1 MFSVIAFV
9 VAAVLCCS
17 VQRCAADDVRATPA
31 VPSSTPN
38 PGGASTEELKSASNE
53 SLVEAPPPPTTQQL
67 DPDYGEGEDD
77 AEDEE
82 EQPANDTQGS
92 GPTVRRGYARLAFNN
107 CGEETDPLFVTGFDL
122 DPNPVQIPGPLS
134 VGIRFRINEN
144 LTSPIAVHL
153 EMQKKLTLLF
163 GLSTWLTIPCLPNG
177 VGSCTYDDIC
187 KIHLFSK
194 PECLDVKTG
203 EEIPCQCPYHEGEWR
218 LKPST
223 FKVPELPPDL
233 PSYLLDG
240 EFVIKAT
247 VLRDGEQIGCYSTD
261 VELNL

>member
-1 MFSVIAFV
+1 MFPFIAFYV
-9 VAAVLCCS
+9 AVL
-17 VQRCAADDVRATPA
+17 VAQRCVADDVRATPA
-31 VPSSTPN
+31 VPSSTP
-38 PGGASTEELKSASNE
+38 STGTSELKAASNE

-67 DPDYGEGEDD
+67 DPDYGEDGEGGDD
-77 AEDEE
+77 AEADNDDEE
-82 EQPANDTQGS
+82 PPANDSQAPS
-92 GPTVRRGYARLAFNN
+92 PTVRRGYARLAFNN
-107 CGEETDPLFVTGFDL
+107 CGEDTDPLFVTGFDL

-134 VGIRFRINEN
+134 VGIRFRLNEN

-187 KIHLFSK
+187 KINLFSK
-194 PECLDVKTG
+194 PECLHPKTG

-218 LKPST
+218 LKPTT
-223 FKVPELPPDL
+223 FKVPQLPPDL

-247 VLRDGEQIGCYSTD
+247 VLRGGEQIGCYSTD

>member
-17 VQRCAADDVRATPA
+17 VQRCASDDVRATPA
-31 VPSSTPN
+31 VPTSTPN

-53 SLVEAPPPPTTQQL
+53 SLVEAPPPPTTQQF
-67 DPDYGEGEDD
+67 
-77 AEDEE
+77 
-82 EQPANDTQGS
+82 
-92 GPTVRRGYARLAFNN
+92 LA
-107 CGEETDPLFVTGFDL
+107 
-122 DPNPVQIPGPLS
+122 PLS
-134 VGIRFRINEN
+134 VGIRFRLNEN

>member
-1 MFSVIAFV
+1 MFPLIALLLV
-9 VAAVLCCS
+9 VCS
-17 VQRCAADDVRATPA
+17 LRPSLADDVGATA
-31 VPSSTPN
+31 TVTPMQSAN
-38 PGGASTEELKSASNE
+38 GAEPKSASNE
-53 SLVEAPPPPTTQQL
+53 SLVEAPPPPGTDQL
-67 DPDYGEGEDD
+67 RSDYGDGEDD

-82 EQPANDTQGS
+82 SSAGDTQGGS
-92 GPTVRRGYARLAFNN
+92 SPTVRRGYARLAFNN

-134 VGIRFRINEN
+134 VGIRFKINEN

-177 VGSCTYDDIC
+177 VGSCTYDNICDIN
-187 KIHLFSK
+187 IFSK
-194 PECLDVKTG
+194 KECLHPKTG

-218 LKPST
+218 LKPTT

-240 EFVIKAT
+240 EFLIKAT
-247 VLRDGEQIGCYSTD
+247 VLRGEEQLGCYSTE

>member
-1 MFSVIAFV
+1 MRAPSIAH
-9 VAAVLCCS
+9 
-17 VQRCAADDVRATPA
+17 RYK
-31 VPSSTPN
+31 
-38 PGGASTEELKSASNE
+38 ELF
-53 SLVEAPPPPTTQQL
+53 LPQT
-67 DPDYGEGEDD
+67 
-77 AEDEE
+77 
-82 EQPANDTQGS
+82 S

-122 DPNPVQIPGPLS
+122 EPNPVQIPGPLS
-134 VGIRFRINEN
+134 VGIRFRLNEN
-144 LTSPIAVHL
+144 LTSPIAVSIAHTDAFPPQIPRQQAQNMLSMVHL

-194 PECLDVKTG
+194 PECLDTKTG

>member
-1 MFSVIAFV
+1 M
-9 VAAVLCCS
+9 
-17 VQRCAADDVRATPA
+17 D
-31 VPSSTPN
+31 
-38 PGGASTEELKSASNE
+38 ASRTVTVFLGR
-53 SLVEAPPPPTTQQL
+53 T
-67 DPDYGEGEDD
+67 
-77 AEDEE
+77 
-82 EQPANDTQGS
+82 GS

-134 VGIRFRINEN
+134 VGIRFRLNEN
-144 LTSPIAVHL
+144 ITSPIAVHL

-194 PECLDVKTG
+194 PECLHPKTG
-203 EEIPCQCPYHEGEWR
+203 EEIPCQCPYYEGEWR
-218 LKPST
+218 LKPTT